1 MLGEVRAIAIEIFY
15 NDQRRVFPAGDP
27 RHDAWAEV
35 ASDPTLRLRDI
46 AEGDAG
52 ALKALIANVD
62 KLLARLPLDH
72 PDWDQVGRLARQ
84 VASPRATLDW
94 LKDLTKKGMAN
105 EARRSRTRNALVHGG
120 PLSGPTVNVV
130 IAFAQYMADE
140 ALARTLEGF
149 LDGEDACTAFMKLG
163 HQGDRLTRRLRAGEP
178 VADVLT
184 WF

>member
-72 PDWDQVGRLARQ
+72 PEYIHTLQPAR
-84 VASPRATLDW
+84 
-94 LKDLTKKGMAN
+94 
-105 EARRSRTRNALVHGG
+105 
-120 PLSGPTVNVV
+120 V
-130 IAFAQYMADE
+130 I
-140 ALARTLEGF
+140 
-149 LDGEDACTAFMKLG
+149 
-163 HQGDRLTRRLRAGEP
+163 GD
-178 VADVLT
+178 D
-184 WF
+184 